1 MTAERIPARWV
12 YQCDRCLDRQTFS
25 ESEDVPDDH
34 RIRQWVTISI
44 VPLLPATAT
53 KGKYYREAHL
63 CGRCVNALGS
73 PLTQDEAPPPARGDG
88 A

>member
-12 YQCDRCLDRQTFS
+12 YQCDRCLDRQMFS

-34 RIRQWVTISI
+34 PIRKWVTLSI
-44 VPLLPATAT
+44 VPLLPAT
-53 KGKYYREAHL
+53 KGTYYRDAHL

-73 PLTQDEAPPPARGDG
+73 PILEAPPRPTASST
-88 A
+88 